1 MCVFGGDGGKGDG
14 RGLWRVASSTSLLT
28 AVGTHWGPIATRGT
42 LRGVFCQAL
51 FATMWGSRCVT
62 PKTCKTSLVFCHA
75 FPQNPYPGPGGVRAQ
90 QVYYQRVPI

>member
-42 LRGVFCQAL
+42 LISTSGDS
-51 FATMWGSRCVT
+51 TST
-62 PKTCKTSLVFCHA
+62 STCSDDET
-75 FPQNPYPGPGGVRAQ
+75 NGR
-90 QVYYQRVPI
+90 